1 MPKKGTRSSR
11 DEKLWDEAKDIV
23 RSATHKG
30 DAQFTNKDWGFVN
43 HIYHTKKK
51 SIVQEILVKSTD
63 EMLNR
68 VVASSTWS
76 IAVGQIKER
85 LFDLYEEFNGLM
97 KTSSI
102 RDRETYAK
110 AYVQLMN
117 GSQHEGLLR
126 DDEGSFEEFLDGYR
140 EFYES

>member
-1 MPKKGTRSSR
+1 MPKNVATAR
-11 DEKLWDEAKDIV
+11 DERLWGEAKDIV
-23 RSATHKG
+23 RSLQRISGK
-30 DAQFTNKDWGFVN
+30 QFTNKDWGLVN

-51 SIVQEILVKSTD
+51 SVVQEILVKSTD

-76 IAVGQIKER
+76 ITVGQIKER

-97 KTSSI
+97 KTSSAI
-102 RDRETYAK
+102 DRETYAK

-117 GSQHEGLLR
+117 SSQHGGLLR
-126 DDEGSFEEFLDGYR
+126 DDEGSFEEFLEGYR
-140 EFYES
+140 EFYDT